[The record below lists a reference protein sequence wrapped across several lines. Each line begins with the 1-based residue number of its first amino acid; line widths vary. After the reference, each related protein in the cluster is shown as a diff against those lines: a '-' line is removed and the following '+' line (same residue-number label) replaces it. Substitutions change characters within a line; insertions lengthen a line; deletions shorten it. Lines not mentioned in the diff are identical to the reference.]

1 MYYTGSADDVSG
13 EASAEEVAGEAS
25 AEEVAGE
32 ASAEVWT
39 GNIKNKAGKK
49 SEKFHTYCQY
59 LGQLLY

>member
-1 MYYTGSADDVSG
+1 MAG
-13 EASAEEVAGEAS
+13 EASAEELAGEAI

-49 SEKFHTYCQY
+49 SEKFHTYCEY